1 MSSERSH
8 LRGRLPEIKT
18 TDGEVI
24 MGQTY
29 IPSCLRNL
37 PKQKAKP
44 RKQAIKDAKA
54 EVIDQAIQL
63 LREELRS
70 GKLEGMMMP
79 YQRGYLSAIS
89 KLEVLKSEL

>member
-1 MSSERSH
+1 MLEKSA
-8 LRGRLPEIKT
+8 
-18 TDGEVI
+18 
-24 MGQTY
+24 
-29 IPSCLRNL
+29 
-37 PKQKAKP
+37 KAESK
-44 RKQAIKDAKA
+44 ALKDAKA

>member
-1 MSSERSH
+1 MN
-8 LRGRLPEIKT
+8 
-18 TDGEVI
+18 
-24 MGQTY
+24 QTY

-70 GKLEGMMMP
+70 GKLEG
-79 YQRGYLSAIS
+79 
-89 KLEVLKSEL
+89 

>member
-1 MSSERSH
+1 MNS
-8 LRGRLPEIKT
+8 
-18 TDGEVI
+18 
-24 MGQTY
+24 TY
-29 IPSCLRNL
+29 IPSCLRNQ

-44 RKQAIKDAKA
+44 RKQAIKEAKA
-54 EVIDQAIQL
+54 EVIDKAINL

-70 GKLEGMMMP
+70 EKLNGMLMP